1 MGFDN
6 KRWAGSD
13 WPNNAAASPPQPNPD
28 RSFPIQRHEML
39 QAWTVYEIPS
49 GGDGTVPPDPPGA
62 RSRARRAVAL
72 GVAGARNA
80 ARTSTDVISAAAG
93 DASALGRAPPLVA
106 SSSVVPAASAAG
118 HPGRHRPTPSRAPPP
133 PAAPPRRGVPAPRD
147 LGPSSAAGRLDLEL
161 GGPQRCNA
169 DRVRGLLQKP
179 MVPSGSRLLPLW

>member
-1 MGFDN
+1 MEYRPG
-6 KRWAGSD
+6 
-13 WPNNAAASPPQPNPD
+13 
-28 RSFPIQRHEML
+28 E
-39 QAWTVYEIPS
+39 
-49 GGDGTVPPDPPGA
+49 TVPSHPDPPGA

-80 ARTSTDVISAAAG
+80 AGTSADVISAAAG

-179 MVPSGSRLLPLW
+179 MAPSGSRLLPLR